1 MKIRSRLSVAV
12 PWSLTHYIPLNGFHP
27 LYQALFDERPG
38 GIQLNA
44 IDNVKLSKALQ
55 SDELLRQCLVRRVRS
70 VKFKSADFR
79 ITNLGRRY
87 CNYFDRTNF
96 VLTELLPGQVE
107 FHHTAPFPS
116 LRRPFVFHCESFL
129 PVFYPSAHQGTRP
142 FRRFKSLR
150 EQYSKIFSMDECL
163 GIFSHI
169 PETLSS
175 LSRFFG
181 NSLVDRK
188 LLFSHIGISKHAFP
202 IAAKEK
208 LPLSPTFRALF
219 INSAHQN
226 PASFFLRG
234 GHIVLRFW
242 KELRQRGTDGRLYM
256 RCCRPTDDELVKNG
270 VDTEFVK
277 VETGRSVIWIENYL
291 SNKELNALMG
301 SVHFMLLPSASLH
314 SVSIMQA
321 MALGTIPV
329 VTDTVGTSRYVLDD
343 EDGIVL
349 KGVRRARW
357 FTDPHTDI
365 ELDHFSRDETLD
377 ASLIAQLT
385 ARVLA
390 LLQSPDAYERIR
402 SRAMN
407 RATKNFSGSQF
418 SEDFWGK
425 VGDLYE
431 RYKKTH
437 PQCDSPILHSPSVG
451 SNLVTDSDWSRLFE
465 GPTQPTRRLSTEVG
479 RVSEHSG
486 GFIHTSGTPLIK
498 IHDWSPVRAYIHWGA
513 PRLQFS
519 TTIKGLEGKFLES
532 KNARLHFIRA
542 AVIRPVS
549 RFLRPYPTIYKF
561 CAQLLDVARRS
572 HRAIFLVRR

>member
-1 MKIRSRLSVAV
+1 MKIRGQLSVAV

-27 LYQALFDERPG
+27 LYRPLFDERPR
-38 GIQLNA
+38 GIELNA

-55 SDELLRQCLVRRVRS
+55 FDELLRQSLVERVRS
-70 VKFKSADFR
+70 VKFKSAHFR

-87 CNYFDRTNF
+87 CRYFDRTNLA
-96 VLTELLPGQVE
+96 LTELLPGQIE
-107 FHHTAPFPS
+107 LHHTAPFPS
-116 LRRPFVFHCESFL
+116 WYRPFVFHCESFL
-129 PVFYPSAHQGTRP
+129 PVFYPFAHQGTRP
-142 FRRFKSLR
+142 LRGFESLR
-150 EQYSKIFSMDECL
+150 KYYCKMFSADECL

-181 NSLVDRK
+181 NSLVDGK
-188 LLFSHIGISKHAFP
+188 LLLSRIGISTHTLR
-202 IAAKEK
+202 ITAKEK
-208 LPLSPTFRALF
+208 LPLLPPFRALF

-321 MALGTIPV
+321 MALGAIPV
-329 VTDTVGTSRYVLDD
+329 VTDTVGTARYVRDD
-343 EDGIVL
+343 QDGIVL

-365 ELDHFSRDETLD
+365 EFDHFSRDETLD

-385 ARVLA
+385 TRVLA
-390 LLQSPDAYERIR
+390 LLQSPDACERIR
-402 SRAMN
+402 SRAMD
-407 RATKNFSGSQF
+407 RAKKDFSGSQF

-425 VGDLYE
+425 VNDLYE
-431 RYKKTH
+431 RYKKKH
-437 PQCDSPILHSPSVG
+437 PQRDSTILHSPSVG
-451 SNLVTDSDWSRLFE
+451 PTLVTDSDWSRLFE
-465 GPTQPTRRLSTEVG
+465 GPTQPTGRLYTGVG

-549 RFLRPYPTIYKF
+549 RFLKPYPTIYKF
-561 CAQLLDVARRS
+561 CARLLDIARRS
-572 HRAIFLVRR
+572 HRALFLVRR